1 VSRIRDIE
9 CDADL
14 KLAKFS
20 RADATTLQPAAE
32 ARYGFQ
38 NLRNGVVVFSSKRLA
53 GATSALELAAQF
65 LPDLVRNHS
74 SLMKISDEF

>member
-1 VSRIRDIE
+1 VSGIHKPE

-32 ARYGFQ
+32 PKNGFQ
-38 NLRNGVVVFSSKRLA
+38 NLRNGVVVSSSRKSWL
-53 GATSALELAAQF
+53 
-65 LPDLVRNHS
+65 
-74 SLMKISDEF
+74 